1 MEVTDSGCTTHLAA
15 VACHSNIVPDVIIE
29 LPTGRFH
36 QGFESARAQVDDQ
49 PQSSIPQGQVDI
61 VSRPPCVKQQAVPL
75 QGAEGQRDLI
85 HTALNGSLGQ
95 VVAEELIAF
104 EGGH

>member
-1 MEVTDSGCTTHLAA
+1 MMHTHLAA
-15 VACHSNIVPDVIIE
+15 VACHSDIVPDVIIE
-29 LPTGRFH
+29 LPAGWFYE
-36 QGFESARAQVDDQ
+36 GFKSTRAQVDDQ

-85 HTALNGSLGQ
+85 HIALNGSLGQ

>member
-1 MEVTDSGCTTHLAA
+1 MYTHLAA
-15 VACHSNIVPDVIIE
+15 VTRHSNIMPDIIIE
-29 LPTGRFH
+29 LHTGRLH
-36 QGFESARAQVDDQ
+36 QGLESTRAQVDDQ
-49 PQSSIPQGQVDI
+49 PQSSITQGQVD
-61 VSRPPCVKQQAVPL
+61 VVGRPPCVEQQAIPL
-75 QGAEGQRDLI
+75 QGAEGHSDLI